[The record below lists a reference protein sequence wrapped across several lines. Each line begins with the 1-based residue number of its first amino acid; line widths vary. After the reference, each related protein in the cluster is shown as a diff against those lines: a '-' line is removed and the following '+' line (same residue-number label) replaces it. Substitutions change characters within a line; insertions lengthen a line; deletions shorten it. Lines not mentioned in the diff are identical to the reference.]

1 MTDDSSSIDGKVLE
15 HWGGFFRLINPADYD
30 RFGVDPQDVPMGTFA
45 SEDHPGFLPSRLGG
59 NAYGLGLAEQSALSD
74 ADLQFLE
81 TVDFE
86 DEQAIRKHHRQLN
99 AIYQKLSLL
108 IRFTRSGRRYF
119 LVPITLVAHSLREI
133 KAKADEVAELVIRH
147 IWETRTE
154 RLEIGLLTAGEDLLA
169 HELTAR
175 LSTHRIVLFDS
186 LEKLRSWRIPLD
198 IVILPKDI
206 FEYLLEQNL
215 PQMRLKP
222 LNRQRLQ
229 NYATYLAGKIFDVL
243 DPSGKLIVLASSPV
257 PKDDRI
263 CNIRFHQEE
272 DLKSFLLFAHIFHTR
287 APYAAESVDRSIQVH
302 LTDLHYY
309 LSRFGFY
316 EPHLRELTGDR
327 RPETLSLADI
337 NGLRRINLRLPQAYA
352 NTPEKLWKSVFSPF
366 FSIIQLR
373 SKSPRQHTEY
383 WESRIEIDEDLP
395 ESLLV
400 FVGRPRP
407 PEIDLSALDE
417 DVKNSGMPGC
427 SLSLV
432 APYRDSFRYV
442 LDVLKVLARIR
453 DNDFPKISE
462 LERARL
468 SNPFRGRN
476 EHFQAIMR
484 LIGQVPKLE
493 RVRELL
499 NPDRIEGPHTPLL
512 ENIPKL
518 AQHGF
523 SPAQLKELFLIVVGH
538 TTLSRV
544 VLGKLPARTLKP
556 VTDRG
561 KGGKY
566 QEILDLLRVCRLM
579 SATEIVAA
587 LGEAFT
593 GDQIKELYRVYDDA
607 ILVATE
613 PRLDWDRLHDLR
625 ISALGGVQNKA
636 IREMMKLFNLF
647 EFLDTWQE
655 FLHKG
660 DCEKDV
666 ACDHQEERLQQL
678 EEVLQLAR
686 TAEQFKML
694 FMGDYL
700 FGESHL
706 FRRFLETEFHGT
718 GHLLPGLGARAGFI
732 LVWVAVN
739 AAERHVVNFNPM
751 LPGVLGDRSEQRII
765 KIRESLLR
773 IDIRRLDPVFLED
786 IKRTL
791 AAGRPAFIFDT
802 GIRLVSSPETRGLDI
817 SFVDVEQGLQELEAL
832 INRLASVRLRA
843 MSLKDLQEL
852 ERLFAELDT
861 FYAYLRQEGCELQCD
876 LLDVM
881 NRAESLDA
889 HIERVESTLRKTL
902 RDQVFVPEETY
913 DSLSVLAKQCP
924 EILRFVVP
932 EFHSFGRLVE
942 NWPTRQPQSV
952 GMYVM
957 RSLEKFQALIT
968 RDRDA
973 FQDNN
978 TYYQLA
984 KFEFGPLAEE
994 GTGAAHSQLDILEGM
1009 AAALMK
1015 DNILRE
1021 ALTYAL
1027 LFQDIGKIE
1036 HYGGFG
1042 PEVDGRW
1049 THAERGAAILER
1061 SGVLEKYDLNPDLA
1075 RMAILLIRHHGLGGH
1090 VIQGE
1095 EPVTSLFRMTKYG
1108 DRRLIDVFVLHGL
1121 LAAAAVQEGLMVGD
1135 MLDAFL
1141 EHRKLAFAVMDSGGD
1156 WPNYLRRHLHARGT
1170 LLLDEFPLLPQM
1182 REAFSEGDIGGCG
1195 LVDPDA
1201 RDAALW
1207 HGRRTAALE
1216 RLFRLMGLAWVG
1228 FEDIQL
1234 YGRETP
1240 IRFIYKRKQLKSIG
1254 LVTFE
1259 KQLVAAARLLEVFV
1273 QLDSGT
1279 KSFLLYCLDPL
1290 GAALRIYDFLPL
1302 SRFLDQEECLKLLL
1316 AACQRYHHHFGVTE
1330 SQGLIS
1336 FRPLTQIIVRRQQV
1350 IRSLLR
1356 DLSLPE
1362 GCYDGGEVYAA
1373 PHLFGAI
1380 RFEVSRTEP
1389 AIRVGYEDAEELS
1402 LMAQSL
1408 TNIWTHEELAQHFDR
1423 LVQEFM
1429 QRLPYDAK
1437 SLQRELQEVYREQ
1450 SVRINDE
1457 IVNATREELEE
1468 LEDLTDLHQALD
1480 AIRQRVS
1487 PLQLTDE
1494 QQFVLRE
1501 AIEFHRSRLR
1511 AQFLTASYQQI
1522 NAMENREAL
1531 LDYWNHLKYEL
1542 VLYRSYLGK
1551 EYETLIAHFI
1561 DQRLERMSSS

>member
-1 MTDDSSSIDGKVLE
+1 MTNESSSTDGKVLE
-15 HWGGFFRLINPADYD
+15 HWGGFFRLINPADYE

-74 ADLQFLE
+74 ADLSFLE
-81 TVDFE
+81 TIDFE
-86 DEQAIRKHHRQLN
+86 DEQVIAEHHRQLN

-147 IWETRTE
+147 IWETRIE
-154 RLEIGLLTAGEDLLA
+154 RLEIGLLTAGEDLLS

-215 PQMRLKP
+215 PQMRSKP
-222 LNRQRLQ
+222 LSRQRLQ

-243 DPSGKLIVLASSPV
+243 DLSGKLIVLASSPV
-257 PKDDRI
+257 PRDDRI
-263 CNIRFHQEE
+263 CTIRFHKEQ
-272 DLKSFLLFAHIFHTR
+272 DLKSFLLFAHIFHTKV
-287 APYAAESVDRSIQVH
+287 PYAAESVDSAIEVH

-316 EPHLRELTGDR
+316 EPHLRELIGDR
-327 RPETLSLADI
+327 RPERLSVAEI
-337 NGLRRINLRLPQAYA
+337 NGLRRINLRLPQPYA
-352 NTPEKLWKSVFSPF
+352 NTPEKLWKTVFSPF

-373 SKSPRQHTEY
+373 SKSPKQHTEY
-383 WESRIEIDEDLP
+383 WESRIEIDADLP

-407 PEIDLSALDE
+407 PELDLNALDE
-417 DVKNSGMPGC
+417 DVKHSGMAGC

-432 APYRDSFRYV
+432 APYRNSFRYV
-442 LDVLKVLARIR
+442 LDVLDVLARIR

-476 EHFQAIMR
+476 EHFQAIIR
-484 LIGQVPKLE
+484 LLGQVPKLE

-499 NPDRIEGPHTPLL
+499 NPDRIEGPHTPVL

-523 SPAQLKELFLIVVGH
+523 SPAQLRELFLIVVGH

-544 VLGKLPARTLKP
+544 VLGKLPARTLRP

-579 SATEIVAA
+579 SAAEIVAA
-587 LGEAFT
+587 LGQAFS

-678 EEVLQLAR
+678 EEVLQLAQ
-686 TAEQFKML
+686 TAEEFKTL

-718 GHLLPGLGARAGFI
+718 GHLLPGLGTRAGFI

-739 AAERHVVNFNPM
+739 VAERHVVNFNPM
-751 LPGVLGDRSEQRII
+751 LPGVTEDGSKQRIT

-773 IDIRRLDPVFLED
+773 IDIRKLDPVFLDD
-786 IKRTL
+786 IKQTL
-791 AAGRPAFIFDT
+791 AAGRPAFVFDT

-817 SFVDVEQGLQELEAL
+817 SFVDVEQGLEQLETL
-832 INRLASVRLRA
+832 INRLASQGLRA
-843 MSLKDLQEL
+843 MSLKDLQEV
-852 ERLFAELDT
+852 ERLFSELDT
-861 FYAYLRQEGCELQCD
+861 FYAYLRREGCDLHCD
-876 LLDVM
+876 LLDAMSRV
-881 NRAESLDA
+881 ESMDA
-889 HIERVESTLRKTL
+889 RIERVEATLRKTL
-902 RDQVFVPEETY
+902 RDQVFVPEEIH
-913 DSLSVLAKQCP
+913 DSLSVLAKHCP
-924 EILRFVVP
+924 EILGFVIP

-957 RSLEKFQALIT
+957 RSLEKLQALIT

-994 GTGAAHSQLDILEGM
+994 GTGATHSQLDTLETM
-1009 AAALMK
+1009 VSALMK
-1015 DNILRE
+1015 DDVLRK

-1027 LFQDIGKIE
+1027 LFQDIGKVE
-1036 HYGGFG
+1036 HYGAVD

-1049 THAERGAAILER
+1049 THAERGALILER
-1061 SGVLEKYDLNPDLA
+1061 CKILEKYDLDPELA
-1075 RMAILLIRHHGLGGH
+1075 RMATLLIRHHGLGGH

-1095 EPVTSLFRMTKYG
+1095 EPVAALSRMTRFG
-1108 DRRLIDVFVLHGL
+1108 DRRLVDVFVLHGL

-1135 MLDAFL
+1135 LLDAFL
-1141 EHRKLAFAVMDSGGD
+1141 DHRRFALDVLDSGED
-1156 WPNYLRRHLHARGT
+1156 WSTYLRHHLRIRGR
-1170 LLLDEFPLLPQM
+1170 LLLEGFPLPPSM
-1182 REAFSEGDIGGCG
+1182 GGAFPEGDLADCG
-1195 LVDPDA
+1195 LDDT
-1201 RDAALW
+1201 DSQDEALW
-1207 HGRRTAALE
+1207 HGRRAAALE

-1234 YGRETP
+1234 YSTETP
-1240 IRFIYKRKQLKSIG
+1240 VRFIYKRKQLKSIG

-1259 KQLVAAARLLEVFV
+1259 KQLVAAARLMEVFV

-1290 GAALRIYDFLPL
+1290 GGALRLYDFLPL
-1302 SRFLDQEECLKLLL
+1302 SKFLDQEECLKLLL
-1316 AACQRYHHHFGVTE
+1316 ASCQRYHHHFGVTE
-1330 SQGLIS
+1330 PQGLIS

-1362 GCYDGGEVYAA
+1362 GCCGREEVYAA

-1380 RFEVSRTEP
+1380 RFEVSRSEA

-1402 LMAQSL
+1402 LMAESL
-1408 TNIWTHEELAQHFDR
+1408 TKIWTHEELSQHFDR

-1429 QRLPYDAK
+1429 KTLPYDAK
-1437 SLQRELQEVYREQ
+1437 SLQRELQEVYRAQ

-1457 IVNATREELEE
+1457 IVNATRGELEQVG
-1468 LEDLTDLHQALD
+1468 DLTDLHQTLE
-1480 AIRQRVS
+1480 AIRKRMSV
-1487 PLQLTDE
+1487 LQLTDE
-1494 QQFVLRE
+1494 QQFALRE
-1501 AIEFHRSRLR
+1501 AIEFHKSRLR
-1511 AQFLTASYQQI
+1511 AQFLTASYQHI
-1522 NAMENREAL
+1522 NAMHTREAL
-1531 LDYWNHLKYEL
+1531 LDYWNRLKYEL

-1561 DQRLERMSSS
+1561 DQRIEMMSSI

>member
-1 MTDDSSSIDGKVLE
+1 MDGSGLE
-15 HWGGFFRLINPADYD
+15 HGGGFFRLINPADYD

-74 ADLQFLE
+74 DDLHFLE
-81 TVDFE
+81 TIDFE
-86 DEQAIRKHHRQLN
+86 DEQAIRQHHRRLN
-99 AIYQKLSLL
+99 SIYQKLSLL
-108 IRFTRSGRRYF
+108 IRFARSGRRYF

-154 RLEIGLLTAGEDLLA
+154 RLEIGLLTTGEDLLA

-186 LEKLRSWRIPLD
+186 VDKLRSWRIPLD

-215 PQMRLKP
+215 PRMRSKP

-229 NYATYLAGKIFDVL
+229 NYATYLAGKIFDIL
-243 DPSGKLIVLASSPV
+243 DPSGKLVVLANASV
-257 PKDDRI
+257 PKDDRLFK
-263 CNIRFHQEE
+263 IRFRQEE

-287 APYAAESVDRSIQVH
+287 APYTAESEESTVEVH

-316 EPHLRELTGDR
+316 EPHLRELIGDR
-327 RPETLSLADI
+327 RPETLSIGDI
-337 NGLRRINLRLPQAYA
+337 NALRRMNLRLPQPYVS
-352 NTPEKLWKSVFSPF
+352 TPEKLWKTVFSPF
-366 FSIIQLR
+366 FSVIQLR
-373 SKSPRQHTEY
+373 SKSPKQHTEY
-383 WESRIEIDEDLP
+383 WESRIEIDDDLP

-400 FVGRPRP
+400 FVGRPHP

-417 DVKNSGMPGC
+417 DVKNSGMAGC

-432 APYRDSFRYV
+432 APYRNSFRYV
-442 LDVLKVLARIR
+442 MAVLNVLTRIR
-453 DNDFPKISE
+453 DNDFPKLSE

-499 NPDRIEGPHTPLL
+499 NPDRIEGPHTPVL

-579 SATEIVAA
+579 SAAEIVAA
-587 LGEAFT
+587 LGDAFT
-593 GDQIKELYRVYDDA
+593 GDQIKELYRIYDDA

-613 PRLDWDRLHDLR
+613 PRLDWDRLNDLR

-647 EFLDTWQE
+647 EFLDSWQE

-678 EEVLQLAR
+678 EEVIELAR
-686 TAEQFKML
+686 TAEEFKLL

-739 AAERHVVNFNPM
+739 VAERRIVNFNPM
-751 LPGVLGDRSEQRII
+751 LPGISGDHSEQRIT
-765 KIRESLLR
+765 KIRDALLL
-773 IDIRRLDPVFLED
+773 IEIRRLDPTFLD
-786 IKRTL
+786 DTKRTL
-791 AAGRPAFIFDT
+791 ASGRPAFIFDT
-802 GIRLVSSPETRGLDI
+802 GIRLVSSPETRGLDL
-817 SFVDVEQGLQELEAL
+817 SFVDVEQGLEQLEAL
-832 INRLASVRLRA
+832 IERLASLRLRA
-843 MSLKDLQEL
+843 MSLRDLQEL
-852 ERLFAELDT
+852 ERLFSELDT
-861 FYAYLRQEGCELQCD
+861 FHAYLRQEGCDLQCE
-876 LLDVM
+876 LLDALS
-881 NRAESLDA
+881 REESLDA
-889 HIERVESTLRKTL
+889 RIERMEETLRRTL
-902 RDQVFVPEETY
+902 RAQVFVPDEIH
-913 DSLSVLAKQCP
+913 DSLSVLAKHCP
-924 EILRFVVP
+924 EILGFIIP
-932 EFHSFGRLVE
+932 EFHSFGRLIE

-957 RSLEKFQALIT
+957 RSLEKLQALIT
-968 RDRDA
+968 RDRGA

-978 TYYQLA
+978 TFYQLA

-994 GTGAAHSQLDILEGM
+994 GTGASHAQFDAMESM
-1009 AAALMK
+1009 AAA
-1015 DNILRE
+1015 ILSDGVLQE

-1027 LFQDIGKIE
+1027 LFQDIGKVE
-1036 HYGGFG
+1036 HYGLDD
-1042 PEVDGRW
+1042 PEVDARW

-1061 SGVLEKYDLNPDLA
+1061 ALVLDKYELGPEVA
-1075 RMAILLIRHHGLGGH
+1075 QMATLLIRHHGLGGH

-1095 EPVTSLFRMTKYG
+1095 EPVTALGRMTRHE
-1108 DRRLIDVFVLHGL
+1108 DPRLVDVFVLHGI
-1121 LAAAAVQEGLMVGD
+1121 LAAAAVQEGLMVAD
-1135 MLDAFL
+1135 LLDAFL
-1141 EHRKLAFAVMDSGGD
+1141 DHRRLALDFLGSGDD
-1156 WPNYLRRHLHARGT
+1156 WMSFLRRHVRERGKV
-1170 LLLDEFPLLPQM
+1170 LLADFPLPEHMTTVFPQ
-1182 REAFSEGDIGGCG
+1182 GDLTACG
-1195 LVDPDA
+1195 LVDD
-1201 RDAALW
+1201 DILDEALW
-1207 HGRRTAALE
+1207 HGRRAASIE
-1216 RLFRLMGLAWVG
+1216 RLIRLMGLAWVSY
-1228 FEDIQL
+1228 EDLQL
-1234 YGRETP
+1234 YGTETP

-1259 KQLVAAARLLEVFV
+1259 KQLVAAARLMEVFT
-1273 QLDSGT
+1273 QLDSNT

-1290 GAALRIYDFLPL
+1290 GAELRIYDFLPL
-1302 SRFLDQEECLKLLL
+1302 SRFLDHEECLKLLL
-1316 AACQRYHHHFGVTE
+1316 AACQRYHRHFGAAETR
-1330 SQGLIS
+1330 GLIS

-1362 GCYDGGEVYAA
+1362 GCLDRGEVYSA
-1373 PHLFGAI
+1373 PHLLGAI
-1380 RFEVSRTEP
+1380 RFELSRSEA

-1408 TNIWTHEELAQHFDR
+1408 TNIWTHEELTQHFDR

-1429 QRLPYDAK
+1429 KQLPYDAK
-1437 SLQRELQEVYREQ
+1437 SLQRELQDVYRAQ
-1450 SVRINDE
+1450 TVRINDE
-1457 IVNATREELEE
+1457 FVNSTREELEQ
-1468 LEDLTDLHQALD
+1468 LGDLTELHHALGV
-1480 AIRQRVS
+1480 IRKKASQ
-1487 PLQLTDE
+1487 LQLTDE

-1511 AQFLTASYQQI
+1511 AQFLTASYQRI
-1522 NAMENREAL
+1522 NATTTREAL
-1531 LDYWNHLKYEL
+1531 LDYWNGLKYEL

-1561 DQRLERMSSS
+1561 DQRIEMMSS